1 MCATNDLGLP
11 RADLELSDLWAAEAA
26 GSSSAGGGYVSDGGA
41 DAFDGWGASTA
52 TLPGGNLPSLG
63 GVVDAGLAS
72 DSSSIGLTYLVS
84 GKSGLASP
92 TAIAAAAAAA
102 VEAAAADATAAG
114 VAAAAAAGTAE
125 ADPFAPLAAEE
136 PQSVVVCADHFDVT
150 RMPQY
155 CPPPRVASTAVG
167 GAAPSGTANSRG
179 GLVNKSVAKV
189 AAPARIPPPAAA
201 PAVVRPPTATPAP
214 VSAVV
219 PPPPPPRAPAVART
233 PAAAR
238 AVPVARPPV
247 PVAGPAPPA
256 AAGAVSPAKARR
268 PVKVEDSSFTSRLTP
283 PPSATTAVGR
293 RTDGAVAV
301 ADADVD
307 ACNAVESARQE
318 AEALALAETEARRKA
333 KKRKRLAAEAA
344 AGGGATAS
352 SALKRRRAA
361 GGATATTAADD
372 NASVCGAASSDE
384 SDVDVDIPADAT
396 AKQVRYLK
404 RLQKNRD
411 SAFTSRIR
419 RRLYTGLLERS
430 LTAVEAEKERLR
442 AKVCTLDTSLHALEA
457 ELAVYRAAAA
467 PRPSKADGGLGVVYE
482 AA

>member
-11 RADLELSDLWAAEAA
+11 RTDLELSDLWAADAA
-26 GSSSAGGGYVSDGGA
+26 GSSSAAGVYVSDGGA
-41 DAFDGWGASTA
+41 DAFDAWGTS
-52 TLPGGNLPSLG
+52 LPGGNLPSLG
-63 GVVDAGLAS
+63 GVADAGLPS
-72 DSSSIGLTYLVS
+72 DASSIGLTYLVG
-84 GKSGLASP
+84 GKSGPASP
-92 TAIAAAAAAA
+92 TAIAVAAAAA
-102 VEAAAADATAAG
+102 VEAATAAD
-114 VAAAAAAGTAE
+114 VAAAAAAGAAE
-125 ADPFAPLAAEE
+125 ADPFAPLVAEE

-155 CPPPRVASTAVG
+155 CPPPRVATTAVG
-167 GAAPSGTANSRG
+167 GAAPSGTVSSRG
-179 GLVNKSVAKV
+179 GSVTKSVAKA

-201 PAVVRPPTATPAP
+201 PAVARSPAAAPAP

-219 PPPPPPRAPAVART
+219 PPPLPPHTPAVARA
-233 PAAAR
+233 PVAAR
-238 AVPVARPPV
+238 TAPVARPSV
-247 PVAGPAPPA
+247 PASATAPPA
-256 AAGAVSPAKARR
+256 AAGGVTPAKARR

-283 PPSATTAVGR
+283 PPSATTALGR
-293 RTDGAVAV
+293 RADGAVAV

-344 AGGGATAS
+344 AGGGAAVS
-352 SALKRRRAA
+352 PALKRRRAA
-361 GGATATTAADD
+361 GGAAATAAADD

-457 ELAVYRAAAA
+457 ELAVYRAAAS
-467 PRPSKADGGLGVVYE
+467 PRSGKADGELGVVYE

>member
-11 RADLELSDLWAAEAA
+11 RADLELSVDFWAADAA
-26 GSSSAGGGYVSDGGA
+26 GGSGSAGGYASDGVGT
-41 DAFDGWGASTA
+41 DAFVGWGAS
-52 TLPGGNLPSLG
+52 LPGGALPSLG
-63 GVVDAGLAS
+63 GVTDAAVLGS
-72 DSSSIGLTYLVS
+72 DASSISLPYLG
-84 GKSGLASP
+84 GKLGPASP
-92 TAIAAAAAAA
+92 TAIAVAAEAAVRAAATAADVAAAAAA
-102 VEAAAADATAAG
+102 V
-114 VAAAAAAGTAE
+114 E
-125 ADPFAPLAAEE
+125 ADPFAPLAADE
-136 PQSVVVCADHFDVT
+136 PQSVVVCADLFDVT

-155 CPPPRVASTAVG
+155 CPPPRVATTAAG
-167 GAAPSGTANSRG
+167 GTAPSGTPSNQG
-179 GLVNKSVAKV
+179 GPVTKLVAKA

-201 PAVVRPPTATPAP
+201 PAVARSAEAVPAP
-214 VSAVV
+214 VSVV
-219 PPPPPPRAPAVART
+219 APSPPPARAPAVARAPT
-233 PAAAR
+233 AAR
-238 AVPVARPPV
+238 VVPVARTT
-247 PVAGPAPPA
+247 GPAAAAAPPA
-256 AAGAVSPAKARR
+256 AAGGVTPAKARR

-283 PPSATTAVGR
+283 PPSTTTALGR
-293 RTDGAVAV
+293 RADGITAV

-344 AGGGATAS
+344 AGGGAVAS
-352 SALKRRRAA
+352 PALKRRRAA
-361 GGATATTAADD
+361 GGAGTTAAADD

-419 RRLYTGLLERS
+419 RRLYTGLLEQS

-442 AKVCTLDTSLHALEA
+442 AKVSTLDTSLHALEA

-467 PRPSKADGGLGVVYE
+467 PRLGKQEGELGMVYE